1 MVSCPKRTKFFEW
14 YLISLYT
21 GDVLRTKAALL
32 SAKDRVIQLSMD
44 EVSFYRGILKS
55 FWFQLHT
62 GRYDSNFSY
71 IFKFNTKFELLY

>member
-44 EVSFYRGILKS
+44 EVSFYQGILER
-55 FWFQLHT
+55 FWFQWGSHFNAF
-62 GRYDSNFSY
+62 NFPFGVIVV
-71 IFKFNTKFELLY
+71 IFIAY

>member
-1 MVSCPKRTKFFEW
+1 MVSCPKRTNFFEW

-44 EVSFYRGILKS
+44 EVSVDKI
-55 FWFQLHT
+55 
-62 GRYDSNFSY
+62 
-71 IFKFNTKFELLY
+71 

>member
-1 MVSCPKRTKFFEW
+1 MVSCPTRTKKFEW

-44 EVSFYRGILKS
+44 EVSVDRLK
-55 FWFQLHT
+55 
-62 GRYDSNFSY
+62 
-71 IFKFNTKFELLY
+71 